1 MKLVLLITAQVEG
14 GLEVAQAWQ
23 DAGAPG
29 VTLVDSYG
37 IQHLREAVES
47 GAVELPRMVVSVA
60 AAMAHVMDNIERSTQ
75 IVLSVVEDTMVDRLI
90 DETTSI
96 LGDLNEPNNGVL
108 LVLAIERAV
117 GVRDHRKG

>member
-1 MKLVLLITAQVEG
+1 
-14 GLEVAQAWQ
+14 
-23 DAGAPG
+23 
-29 VTLVDSYG
+29 
-37 IQHLREAVES
+37 
-47 GAVELPRMVVSVA
+47 
-60 AAMAHVMDNIERSTQ
+60 
-75 IVLSVVEDTMVDRLI
+75 MVDRLI